1 VQANR
6 ETRREARFL
15 DKGDPVARRASKV
28 TSLSEVAGQPKGGN
42 IGVTF
47 WLLDTPKP
55 MLYSF
60 MISVCTKQRS
70 SLETTSRESSRGGV
84 KSDEG

>member
-15 DKGDPVARRASKV
+15 EKGDPVARRASKV
-28 TSLSEVAGQPKGGN
+28 TSLSEVAEQPKGGN

-60 MISVCTKQRS
+60 MIRVCAQR
-70 SLETTSRESSRGGV
+70 
-84 KSDEG
+84 